1 MNWRMDPF
9 QFLAVSLSITG
20 ATLSVLT
27 TIYSFVEKRRLTAK
41 AIREASEKEFEQ
53 ALGSSDI
60 VVLGNYLYSRIG
72 SFNVEDYSS
81 DEKVRKKV
89 TQFLGRLD
97 EFLGEEAEE
106 PTQPPQELPQAMSP
120 TGPPI
125 PPELQK
131 AQDELRNGRIWSSLV
146 LLRNEIEKQ
155 LRTLAS
161 PIQNT
166 NVKHVGAG
174 SLLARLAKERMI
186 SEDALPNLRYAIN
199 VANRGV
205 HGYEISEN
213 EAQDALRS
221 AAIALSLLRQ
231 TKNN

>member
-186 SEDALPNLRYAIN
+186 SEGALPNLRYAIN

>member
-81 DEKVRKKV
+81 DEKSKEKSYSI
-89 TQFLGRLD
+89 LGS
-97 EFLGEEAEE
+97 
-106 PTQPPQELPQAMSP
+106 T
-120 TGPPI
+120 
-125 PPELQK
+125 
-131 AQDELRNGRIWSSLV
+131 
-146 LLRNEIEKQ
+146 
-155 LRTLAS
+155 
-161 PIQNT
+161 
-166 NVKHVGAG
+166 
-174 SLLARLAKERMI
+174 
-186 SEDALPNLRYAIN
+186 
-199 VANRGV
+199 
-205 HGYEISEN
+205 
-213 EAQDALRS
+213 
-221 AAIALSLLRQ
+221 
-231 TKNN
+231 

>member
-125 PPELQK
+125 PQE
-131 AQDELRNGRIWSSLV
+131 
-146 LLRNEIEKQ
+146 
-155 LRTLAS
+155 
-161 PIQNT
+161 
-166 NVKHVGAG
+166 H
-174 SLLARLAKERMI
+174 
-186 SEDALPNLRYAIN
+186 
-199 VANRGV
+199 
-205 HGYEISEN
+205 
-213 EAQDALRS
+213 
-221 AAIALSLLRQ
+221 
-231 TKNN
+231 